1 MLAYSFL
8 LFVSIILS
16 VVALLN
22 SVLANKNIAESP
34 KITQILTMTT
44 LNAVSSAI
52 YAALLFAVLGLTIW
66 LTF

>member
-52 YAALLFAVLGLTIW
+52 YAALMFAVLGLTIW

>member
-44 LNAVSSAI
+44 LNTVSSAI
-52 YAALLFAVLGLTIW
+52 YAALMFAVLGLTIW